1 MMRKSWDTG
10 RLGMPLVGLDSR
22 LPAQLGAALAQLL
35 RQSKRGW
42 DFRAMRAMRKR
53 KKQKTRRGRWRWSKV
68 MAFTGTT
75 GTTGTTARQHLA
87 QVCYLHD
94 LHDLLN
100 RTTSDSNRLRHRML
114 TCRYRTP
121 AQQQWAMMKTTQWK
135 WIPWA
140 AWMTMKRMMD
150 PAAHCTPHSDQG

>member
-22 LPAQLGAALAQLL
+22 LPTQLGAALAHLHLL
-35 RQSKRGW
+35 RQSKRGG

-53 KKQKTRRGRWRWSKV
+53 KKQKTRGGRWRWSRV
-68 MAFTGTT
+68 MAFT

-100 RTTSDSNRLRHRML
+100 RTTSDSNRLRRGQGPVATPVAVVRDL
-114 TCRYRTP
+114 ASCSTCLK
-121 AQQQWAMMKTTQWK
+121 Q
-135 WIPWA
+135 
-140 AWMTMKRMMD
+140 
-150 PAAHCTPHSDQG
+150 